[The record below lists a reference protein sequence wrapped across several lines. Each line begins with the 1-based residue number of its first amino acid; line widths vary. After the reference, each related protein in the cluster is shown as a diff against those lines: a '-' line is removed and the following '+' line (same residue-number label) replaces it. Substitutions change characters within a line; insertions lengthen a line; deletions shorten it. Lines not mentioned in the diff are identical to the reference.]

1 MFLQHICNKLE
12 IDPTKG
18 LFVVPGN
25 HDYRISG
32 LYSGFI
38 FKKITGVAAKKG
50 IDSDF
55 NNVFSP
61 YFRSATIVSECSN
74 ASYPIAIKLVSLDS
88 NDTDAALNCTGSQAP
103 AWEPLPCKGC
113 D

>member
-50 IDSDF
+50 IDSD
-55 NNVFSP
+55 
-61 YFRSATIVSECSN
+61 
-74 ASYPIAIKLVSLDS
+74 
-88 NDTDAALNCTGSQAP
+88 
-103 AWEPLPCKGC
+103 
-113 D
+113 